1 MTDTMISGTA
11 PSAVVPGDAT
21 DTTTTGAFT
30 GKEPESN
37 PGSEPGTTVAEGT
50 VETKKEAEA
59 EKGTAEAKP
68 EEAAKSAGA
77 PEQYEAFKAPEGVA
91 LDEKVMGEFANAARE
106 LNLPQ
111 DAAQKMV
118 DKMAPLMAQRQAE
131 QLSAMRTEW
140 ETKSKTDAEFGGDK
154 LEASMVQANKAMNA
168 FATDEFRTLLNETG
182 LGNHPEWVRFMVRAG
197 KAISE
202 DKIVKGGAEPSSPK
216 SLAERMYGNPEK

>member
-1 MTDTMISGTA
+1 MTTEAQGNIDQPAAGAAATSDVAPAGTIA
-11 PSAVVPGDAT
+11 QPGQKPDDGT
-21 DTTTTGAFT
+21 VEPTGN
-30 GKEPESN
+30 GN
-37 PGSEPGTTVAEGT
+37 PGSEAAQ
-50 VETKKEAEA
+50 KSAQD
-59 EKGTAEAKP
+59 
-68 EEAAKSAGA
+68 AAKDAGKPQGA
-77 PEQYEAFKAPEGVA
+77 PEKYEAFKSPEGLT
-91 LDEKVMGEFANAARE
+91 LDTKVMDEFTAAARE

-131 QLSAMRTEW
+131 QLSTMRTEW

-202 DKIVKGGAEPSSPK
+202 DKIVQGGAQPGAKP

>member
-1 MTDTMISGTA
+1 MTTENAGAIDQPAASPAATTETA
-11 PSAVVPGDAT
+11 PDGTIATPGQKPADGT
-21 DTTTTGAFT
+21 V
-30 GKEPESN
+30 EPAGNGN
-37 PGSEPGTTVAEGT
+37 PGSEAAQ
-50 VETKKEAEA
+50 K
-59 EKGTAEAKP
+59 TA
-68 EEAAKSAGA
+68 EEAAKPAGA
-77 PEQYEAFKAPEGVA
+77 PEKYEDFKAPEGVT
-91 LDEKVMGEFANAARE
+91 LDSRVMEEFTAAARE

-118 DKMAPLMAQRQAE
+118 DKMAPMMAQRQAE
-131 QLSAMRTEW
+131 QLSAMRAEW
-140 ETKSKTDAEFGGDK
+140 ETQSKADPEYGGDK

-202 DKIVKGGAEPSSPK
+202 DKIVQGGAAASAPK

>member
-1 MTDTMISGTA
+1 MTTETQGTIDQPAATPEQTA
-11 PSAVVPGDAT
+11 PAGTIAQPGQKPDDGT
-21 DTTTTGAFT
+21 VEPTGN
-30 GKEPESN
+30 GN
-37 PGSEPGTTVAEGT
+37 PGSEAAQ
-50 VETKKEAEA
+50 KAA
-59 EKGTAEAKP
+59 
-68 EEAAKSAGA
+68 EEAAKATGA
-77 PEQYEAFKAPEGVA
+77 PEKYEAFKAPEGTT
-91 LDEKVMGEFANAARE
+91 LDTKVMDEFSAAARE